1 MKTIEVT
8 VKAIF
13 EIPDEW
19 EIVEDGDA
27 VKIGDRL
34 NIFSLDFLEEHKG
47 EGYFQSG
54 DDAFFNAWI
63 DRMEMEVCNI
73 VEI

>member
-19 EIVEDGDA
+19 EIVENGDA
-27 VKIGDRL
+27 VKTGDKL
-34 NIFSLDFLEEHKG
+34 NIFSLDFLEEHKSK
-47 EGYFQSG
+47 GYFQSG

-63 DRMEMEVCNI
+63 DRMETEICTI